1 MTTPEET
8 LPPQRLRVMQII
20 AMALI
25 LGVSSF
31 LGIVL
36 YLVSQNNGQGM
47 APNALVPLMSLLAGL
62 FLVIAAVL
70 ASIIAAAQT
79 RSMLRQIASGSWRPP
94 PRTNPNDYHSDAAKL
109 LAVRQTT
116 LIVKLALFE
125 GAALFGCLAYMLQG
139 QPFVLAV
146 ILAALGLMLVNF
158 PTERRVRTW
167 LEQQADR
174 LAALRQEKGF
184 AAER

>member
-1 MTTPEET
+1 MTTPGET

-116 LIVKLALFE
+116 LIVTLALPE
-125 GAALFGCLAYMLQG
+125 GAAFFGCIAYMLEG
-139 QPFVLAV
+139 QPFVLAI
-146 ILAALGLMLVNF
+146 ILAALGLMLVHF